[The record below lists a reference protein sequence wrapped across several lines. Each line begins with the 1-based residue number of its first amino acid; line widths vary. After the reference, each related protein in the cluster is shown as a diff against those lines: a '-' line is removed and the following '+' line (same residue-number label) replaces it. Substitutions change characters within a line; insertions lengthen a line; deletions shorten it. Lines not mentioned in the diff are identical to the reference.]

1 MKKRIVSTTIAIFM
15 SFVIVILSSGITASA
30 ATNTNEQ
37 KTFPLNSDI
46 VFRGDFSSHEI
57 YFNVNKWWNV
67 NSANMTVNFTR
78 SQIKSENTQ
87 TFFVFYINNI
97 PFRTEQVY
105 YKGNDNVQTL
115 KLNVPKRLFKEGTN
129 TLKIEAYMR
138 ISEMPCVDDVNPANW
153 ATVNKGTNITLN
165 FANKESNNNIGNF
178 PYPYIRENNNPSA
191 NTQIVVPNNY
201 KDFDVSNA
209 FLLNSYLGR
218 IFEQGDYNGQIV
230 KESDINKSDN
240 LIYIGSYNTLPKEI
254 KDKVLSSKVNFNN
267 QALIEQIDSP
277 YSNGNKVLLLLSDN
291 KDILTKATKLL
302 MNPSIVNQLNINSY
316 VVDNNVQELQT
327 VDGVKDKVTLQD
339 MGVNGAYLEGPFTRS
354 VDIGYKMP
362 KNRVLAAGGKI
373 FLNMRYAQNL
383 DFNKALVTVYINDV
397 PVGSKALTANK
408 ANGDTLELNIPTDI
422 KTASY
427 LNIEIAFNLAVK
439 DTWCEK
445 RQVKAPWAYVTPDSY
460 VYLPTVQT
468 KNYNFSRYP
477 NPYVQDND
485 FNNVLVVAPD
495 NMNSTD
501 LTKLG
506 QMFVLMGQ
514 GTKYNVGNI
523 TVENGNNVTDAK
535 NDSNLI
541 VYGTPNN
548 NSFIKNINN
557 DLWFKY
563 NSNYTGFES
572 NAKQFLTEPYNSQI
586 TSMQISKSPYNSQ
599 RGMLVVT
606 APDETNLE
614 NGMIYLDSSK
624 KILELTGDSALI
636 DENGN
641 VENYQMV
648 KPENGEPVFDAIKG
662 SNSLTKGLMGLLGLI
677 IILIVVAGLLFINKY
692 KKTNK
697 VK

>member
-1 MKKRIVSTTIAIFM
+1 MKRKISSTLLAILMAFT
-15 SFVIVILSSGITASA
+15 FVILSSGITANA
-30 ATNTNEQ
+30 ATNSNEQ
-37 KTFPLNSDI
+37 KTFSLQSDV

-67 NSANMTVNFTR
+67 NGANMTVNFTR

-138 ISEMPCVDDVNPANW
+138 ISELPCVDDVNPANW

-191 NTQIVVPNNY
+191 DTQIVVPNDY

-209 FLLNSYLGR
+209 FLLNSYFGR
-218 IFEQGDYNGQIV
+218 VFEQSDYNGQIV
-230 KESDINKSDN
+230 KQSDVNKNDN
-240 LIYIGSYNTLPKEI
+240 LIYIGSYDSLPQEV
-254 KDKVLSSKVNFNN
+254 KDKVSNSNVNFDN
-267 QALIEQIDSP
+267 QALIEQINSP
-277 YSNGNKVLLLLSDN
+277 YNNGNKMLLVLGSNNEL
-291 KDILTKATKLL
+291 LTKATKLL
-302 MNPSIVNQLNINSY
+302 MNSSIVNQLNINRY
-316 VVDNNVQELQT
+316 VVDNNVQELQI
-327 VDGVKDKVTLQD
+327 VNGVQDKITLQD

-383 DFNKALVTVYINDV
+383 DFNKALVTVYINGV
-397 PVGSKALTANK
+397 PVGSKALSANK

-422 KTASY
+422 QTTSY

-445 RQVKAPWAYVTPDSY
+445 RQVKAPWAYVTPESY

-468 KNYNFSRYP
+468 KDYNFVRYP
-477 NPYVQDND
+477 SPYIQDND
-485 FNNVLVVAPD
+485 FNNVLVIAPN

-506 QMFVLMGQ
+506 QMFALMGQ

-523 TVENGNNVTDAK
+523 TVENGNDVTSAK
-535 NDSNLI
+535 NSSNLI
-541 VYGTPNN
+541 VYGTPNSN
-548 NSFIKNINN
+548 PFIKEINK

-563 NSNYTGFES
+563 NSSFTGFES

-586 TSMQISKSPYNSQ
+586 TSMQISKSPYNSS
-599 RGMLVVT
+599 RGMLVLT
-606 APDETNLE
+606 APNETNLQ
-614 NGMIYLDSSK
+614 NAMLYLDNSK
-624 KILELTGDSALI
+624 KELELTGDSALI
-636 DENGN
+636 DQNGN
-641 VENYQMV
+641 VQNYQMV
-648 KPENGEPVFDAIKG
+648 KPEDNEPSFDMIKG
-662 SNSLTKGLMGLLGLI
+662 SNILTKGLMGILVLLI
-677 IILIVVAGLLFINKY
+677 ALIVVAGLLFVNKY
-692 KKTNK
+692 KKNK
-697 VK
+697 K